1 MGAFVMRMRYLTLT
15 TCALLV
21 LAAPGLG
28 WGSGT
33 LREGAL
39 SVRLAAVT
47 TQQSL
52 VSAASSN
59 SWTATASMSTA
70 RGSLTATRLTNGR
83 VLVVG
88 GAGESTTELYDSA
101 GGAWLAGGS
110 LNEPRGL

>member
-1 MGAFVMRMRYLTLT
+1 MRMRYLTLT

-28 WGSGT
+28 WGSGSSS

-39 SVRLAAVT
+39 SVRLAAAT

-70 RGSLTATRLTNGR
+70 RASLTATRLSNGR

-88 GAGESTTELYDSA
+88 GARESTTELYDSA
-101 GGAWLAGGS
+101 GGAWLTAAH
-110 LNEPRGL
+110 